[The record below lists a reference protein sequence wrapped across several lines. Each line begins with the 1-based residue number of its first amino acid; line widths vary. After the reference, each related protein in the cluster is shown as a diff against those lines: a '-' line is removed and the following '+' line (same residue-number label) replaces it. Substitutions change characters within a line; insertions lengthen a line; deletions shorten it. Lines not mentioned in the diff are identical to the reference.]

1 MGLWLRSEQIS
12 YISGDFRVIWSQLIF
27 LVKNNRKSFNKFGL
41 KIGRFQSEP
50 ISNPS
55 IQIGSKSCQVIFG
68 TILTKY
74 LGQFFWVD
82 LTSIFFH
89 FWSGARFCHPRPI
102 FRMATGGQK
111 IIFHEIFFYHSKDHK
126 KLCNRLR
133 FQPNRF
139 ISVEVRAKLRKQWFL
154 ADFWKKYPTLVST
167 PVVDLPYVIFA

>member
-102 FRMATGGQK
+102 FRWPPGVKKLFFMKFFFIIRK
-111 IIFHEIFFYHSKDHK
+111 IIKSYVIAFDFSQIGLLAL
-126 KLCNRLR
+126 KLEQNYE
-133 FQPNRF
+133 N
-139 ISVEVRAKLRKQWFL
+139 S
-154 ADFWKKYPTLVST
+154 DFWL
-167 PVVDLPYVIFA
+167 IFEKNTQL